1 MIKDN
6 RQSDQVGATMS
17 NGHMFEDLTL
27 GQSAS
32 RQHVVTEADIVAF
45 ADVSGDHNPVHLDE
59 AFAQTTA
66 FKGRIA
72 HGMLSGA
79 YISALIA
86 SELPGPGS
94 IYISQSLTFKRPVRL
109 GDELTITVTIS
120 ALDEAK
126 GRATLTTA
134 GTVGGKTVVDG
145 EAVIMVP
152 RRPAVS

>member
-1 MIKDN
+1 
-6 RQSDQVGATMS
+6 
-17 NGHMFEDLTL
+17 
-27 GQSAS
+27 
-32 RQHVVTEADIVAF
+32 
-45 ADVSGDHNPVHLDE
+45 
-59 AFAQTTA
+59 
-66 FKGRIA
+66 
-72 HGMLSGA
+72 MLSGA

-109 GDELTITVTIS
+109 GDALTITVTIS
-120 ALDEAK
+120 ALDETR

-152 RRPAVS
+152 RRPAAS

>member
-1 MIKDN
+1 
-6 RQSDQVGATMS
+6 MS
-17 NGHMFEDLTL
+17 KGYAFEDLSIGL
-27 GQSAS
+27 SAS
-32 RQHVVTEADIVAF
+32 RSHVVTEADIIAF

-86 SELPGPGS
+86 SDLPGSGS
-94 IYISQSLTFKRPVRL
+94 IYISQSLSFKRPVRI
-109 GDELTITVTIS
+109 GDDLTITVSVT
-120 ALDEAK
+120 ALDGAK
-126 GRATLTTA
+126 GRATLSTV
-134 GTVGGKTVVDG
+134 GLVGGKTVVDG

-152 RRPAVS
+152 RKAPGA